1 MKYQNKKYI
10 KHCDWHLKMHF
21 VTGAVVERVF
31 PAADGKDGTK
41 DVQTSLSARAP
52 LTEMVERS
60 LKKHD
65 ILLS

>member
-1 MKYQNKKYI
+1 
-10 KHCDWHLKMHF
+10 MHF

-31 PAADGKDGTK
+31 PADDGKDGTK